1 MSVFNCFKM
10 LTLACFIV
18 FPKCIISKISQL
30 PINLRL
36 NFSNPG
42 IIVGECWKH
51 LIKHAQPIE
60 LVIDCSV
67 PNQSYI
73 EDCQVCC
80 RPMIVNVEV
89 AFQNDFNVTVKAED
103 E

>member
-1 MSVFNCFKM
+1 MLETSDQTCPNC
-10 LTLACFIV
+10 
-18 FPKCIISKISQL
+18 
-30 PINLRL
+30 N
-36 NFSNPG
+36 
-42 IIVGECWKH
+42 E
-51 LIKHAQPIE
+51 PIE